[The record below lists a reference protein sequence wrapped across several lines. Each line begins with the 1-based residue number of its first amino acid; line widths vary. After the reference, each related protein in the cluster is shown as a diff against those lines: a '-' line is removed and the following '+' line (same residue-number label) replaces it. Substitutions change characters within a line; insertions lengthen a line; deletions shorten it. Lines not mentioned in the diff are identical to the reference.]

1 MAKKSGFIQEK
12 PQKQDFSITWGSI
25 QEWGCNQADTV
36 SYLECIGS
44 ARGNSATV
52 TCFDFENGFAV
63 LPARQLLDEP
73 FFNCM
78 HHLVAH

>member
-1 MAKKSGFIQEK
+1 MCISEMNAIG
-12 PQKQDFSITWGSI
+12 
-25 QEWGCNQADTV
+25 NQSHSRYLL

-78 HHLVAH
+78 HHLVVVAH